1 MGYAGTRVLV
11 TGGGGFIGS
20 HLVEELAGAGA
31 RVTALLHYNSRRDSG
46 NLAHL
51 DRQLLEGVEIVFG
64 DVRDAFLVD
73 RAVAGQDVVFH
84 LAALIGVPYSCQ
96 APQSYLDTNVHGT
109 LNVLQAARRADVHRV
124 VFVSSSEVYGTAQYV
139 PIDERHP
146 LHAQSPYAASK
157 IGAESMA
164 MSYWSSLG
172 LPVAIV
178 RPFNTYGPR
187 QSQRAVIPSILSQL
201 VRRAPVLHTGATA
214 PSRDFTYVTDTAR
227 GLAAIGIGPDAVGAV
242 TNLGSG
248 SEVTVGE
255 LIARCCD
262 LVGHHPAIETDP
274 QRARPERGEV
284 MRLLCD
290 PTRAA
295 RTVGWQARV
304 SLDEGLAKT
313 VEFIARQA
321 PEDHGYVV

>member
-1 MGYAGTRVLV
+1 MSYADVRVLV

-31 RVTALLHYNSRRDSG
+31 RVTAFVHYNSRRDRG
-46 NLAHL
+46 NLVHL
-51 DRQLLEGVEIVFG
+51 DPALLERVEVVFG

-73 RAVAGQDVVFH
+73 RVVAGHEVVFH
-84 LAALIGVPYSCQ
+84 LAALIGVPYSCH

-109 LNVLQAARRADVHRV
+109 LNVLQAALRAGVGRV
-124 VFVSSSEVYGTAQYV
+124 VVMSSSEVYGTAQYV

-146 LHAQSPYAASK
+146 LQAQSPYAASK

-164 MSYWSSLG
+164 MSYWASLG

-187 QSQRAVIPSILSQL
+187 QSRRAVIPAILAQL
-201 VRRAPVLHTGATA
+201 ARRAPVLRTGATA

-227 GLAAIGIGPDAVGAV
+227 GLAAIGAGADAVGTV

-248 SEVTVGE
+248 SEVTIGE
-255 LIARCCD
+255 LIARCCA
-262 LVGHHPAIETDP
+262 LAGYQPRIETDP
-274 QRARPERGEV
+274 ERARPERGEV

-290 PTRAA
+290 PSRAA
-295 RTVGWQARV
+295 RTVDWRPRV
-304 SLDEGLAKT
+304 SLDEGLAQT
-313 VEFIARQA
+313 FAFLARQ
-321 PEDHGYVV
+321 PPDDDGYVV